1 MIVLEL
7 LGRVALVVLGVAIVW
22 RTMLSAVRTFVLPRS
37 APDSIALFVFRNMLR
52 LFRWR
57 TRHGAAY
64 EERDALMAMYAP
76 TSIIA
81 LPLVWFALVLSGYSI
96 IYWALGESRIEEA
109 IMISGHSLLTL
120 GFRSSAMLGLA
131 LIEFT
136 EASFGLIL
144 IGLMI
149 SYLPTMYSA
158 FSRRETLVTLL
169 DIRAGTPPSAVEL
182 LQRAHRIRG
191 LDTLEELFREWEV
204 WFAEVQESHTSLTP
218 LIFFRSALPQHS
230 WITAAGAI
238 LDSAGLYSSVLDRPP
253 LPQAQLCIRGG
264 YLCLRHIADYFQMP
278 YPKHPAPSDPITI
291 SREEF
296 DEAVS
301 ELRASGLP
309 LRADLDQAWRDF
321 SGWRVNYDAVL
332 IQLAELTQA
341 PYAPWSSDRGLPQ
354 RAL

>member
-1 MIVLEL
+1 MIIIEL
-7 LGRVALVVLGVAIVW
+7 LARGALVALGVAIVW

-57 TRHGAAY
+57 TRQGATY

-81 LPLVWFALVLSGYSI
+81 LPLVWFALVLSGYAI
-96 IYWALGESRIEEA
+96 IYWALGESHIDEA

-218 LIFFRSALPQHS
+218 LVFFRSALPQHS

-238 LDSAGLYSSVLDRPP
+238 LDSAGLYTSVVDRPP

-278 YPKHPAPSDPITI
+278 YPKHPSPTDPITI
-291 SREEF
+291 TREEF

-309 LRADLDQAWRDF
+309 LKADLDQAWRDY

-354 RAL
+354 RAV

>member
-1 MIVLEL
+1 MIIIEL
-7 LGRVALVVLGVAIVW
+7 LARAALVALGVAIVW

-37 APDSIALFVFRNMLR
+37 APDSIAQFVFRNILR
-52 LFRWR
+52 LFLWR
-57 TRHGAAY
+57 TRRAMSY
-64 EERDALMAMYAP
+64 ERRDALMAMYAP
-76 TSIIA
+76 TSLIA
-81 LPLVWFALVLSGYSI
+81 LPLIWFALVLCGYAV
-96 IYWALGESRIEEA
+96 IYWALGEPRIEDA

-120 GFRSSAMLGLA
+120 GFRSSDLLLPT
-131 LIEFT
+131 LIGFT

-169 DIRAGTPPSAVEL
+169 DIRAGTPPSAVEM
-182 LQRAHRIRG
+182 LQRAYRIHG
-191 LDTLEELFREWEV
+191 LDTMEDLFREWEV

-218 LIFFRSALPQHS
+218 LIFFRSALPRHS

-238 LDSAGLYSSVLDRPP
+238 LDSAAIYSSTIDRPP

-278 YPKHPAPSDPITI
+278 YSKNPSPSDPITI

-296 DEAVS
+296 EEAIAA
-301 ELRASGLP
+301 LRTSGLP
-309 LRADLDQAWRDF
+309 LKADLDQAWRDYA
-321 SGWRVNYDAVL
+321 GWRVNYDAVL

-341 PYAPWSSDRGLPQ
+341 PYAPWSSDRGLPK
-354 RAL
+354 RTL